1 MLNIVL
7 FGAPGCGKGT
17 QAARLVEKYNLNH
30 VSTGDVIRREIKAGS
45 ELGRSMEG
53 YISRGEL
60 ATDELVIN
68 IIADYVESHR
78 ECNGNIY
85 KR

>member
-17 QAARLVEKYNLNH
+17 QAAKLVEKYNLNH
-30 VSTGDVIRREIKAGS
+30 ISTGAVIRSEINAQT
-45 ELGRSMEG
+45 ELGKSMEA

-60 ATDELVIN
+60 AISSTASPALPRRLRLSIRSSRH
-68 IIADYVESHR
+68 AT
-78 ECNGNIY
+78 
-85 KR
+85 